1 MPRPHRRL
9 VGFRRVELESG
20 RSCRATVLLHLD
32 ALAVR
37 RGGGMVM
44 EDGEVVLTVARHAAD
59 PGIEL
64 RTRLLT

>member
-1 MPRPHRRL
+1 
-9 VGFRRVELESG
+9 
-20 RSCRATVLLHLD
+20 
-32 ALAVR
+32 
-37 RGGGMVM
+37 MVM